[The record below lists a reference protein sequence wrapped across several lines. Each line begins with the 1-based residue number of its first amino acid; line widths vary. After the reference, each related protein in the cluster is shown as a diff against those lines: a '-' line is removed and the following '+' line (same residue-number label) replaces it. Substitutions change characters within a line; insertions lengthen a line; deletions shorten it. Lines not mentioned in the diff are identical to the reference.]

1 MPFSLASLTV
11 TGGPFLVANNGAFPS
26 VSRDGTLV
34 YGVMDDTQRLVWV
47 NRSGEVEGTIGQPQ
61 GQIWEPALSPDGSQ
75 VAVQGQEQDSV
86 NIWSHDVARG
96 TKRRLTLDRGVF
108 DDEPTW
114 APGGDQI
121 AFTSKRLGSQDIFTK
136 QLDQS
141 GQVEPL
147 VTSPSDEHAPN
158 WSRDG
163 KYLAYHS
170 VDLATGDRDMWYLDL
185 SAEAEPLPLLQTGFD
200 ELVPQISPDSRYL
213 AFQSNELGRCE
224 VFVSRFPTGE
234 DKRPVSVDGGIYP
247 RWSARGDELFYLEGN
262 TVMAVAIETDPG
274 LRMGQPTRLFSG
286 EPNRLQLLP
295 AGGAMDYP
303 NYNVDNEGEHFIAVQ
318 NLPSESGRAS
328 RIVVVQN
335 WFEEFRPE
343 N

>member
-1 MPFSLASLTV
+1 MACGKLRY
-11 TGGPFLVANNGAFPS
+11 PS
-26 VSRDGTLV
+26 HVRV
-34 YGVMDDTQRLVWV
+34 
-47 NRSGEVEGTIGQPQ
+47 GQ
-61 GQIWEPALSPDGSQ
+61 GLSPDGSQ
-75 VAVQGQEQDSV
+75 VAVQGQEQGSV
-86 NIWSHDVARG
+86 NIWSHDVARS
-96 TKRRLTLDRGVF
+96 TKRRLTLNPEVF

-121 AFTSKRLGSQDIFTK
+121 AFTSRRLGGSQDIFTK
-136 QLDQS
+136 QLDQI

-147 VTSPSDEHAPN
+147 VTSPSHEYAPN
-158 WSRDG
+158 WSRNG

-185 SAEAEPLPLLQTGFD
+185 SAEAEPIPLLQTAFD

-213 AFQSNELGRCE
+213 AFQSNELGRWE

-234 DKRPVSVDGGIYP
+234 EKQPVSVDGGIHP

-262 TVMAVAIETDPG
+262 TVMAVDIETDTG

-286 EPNRLQLLP
+286 EPNRLQLT
-295 AGGAMDYP
+295 ADQGTTDYP
-303 NYNVDNEGEHFIAVQ
+303 NYNVDNEGERFIAVQ
-318 NLPSESGRAS
+318 NLPSESGGKS
-328 RIVVVQN
+328 RFIVVQN
-335 WFEEFRPE
+335 WFEEFRSE